1 MVPQAFRILRIGVK
15 TAPGIGLDVVGVHIV
30 ALVATVT
37 AAPIKNLLSIGIEGG
52 RSPGAGG
59 GDFARVAQGHP
70 LVERQRTQF
79 IGLLSSWSIWF
90 QSAANLFG
98 KLLW

>member
-1 MVPQAFRILRIGVK
+1 MVPQAFRILGIGVK
-15 TAPGIGLDVVGVHIV
+15 TAPGIGLDVVSVNIV
-30 ALVATVT
+30 AFVATVP
-37 AAPIKNLLSIGIEGG
+37 AAPVKNLFLVCVEGG

-59 GDFARVAQGHP
+59 GDSARVAQGHP
-70 LVERQRTQF
+70 LVERQRTQI

-98 KLLW
+98 KLL